1 VALNEKTSAEL
12 KQTYY
17 VLHRKSYRENS
28 QIIDLLCEK
37 QGRFSALYRVSK
49 KQPSLQP
56 FIPYQMQFSG
66 RGDLK
71 YCQHVEIHYPED
83 PKTEDSKAEIPK
95 FETALHLESN
105 SDSQDFPSE
114 SLKGK
119 SLKGRNVYC
128 GFYLNELIMRLTW
141 KDEPQKDLF
150 LIYQQTLQGLLLLDN
165 DQQSEPFLRRF
176 EFHLLTILGY
186 QYNWQ
191 QDSDCRDIQAD
202 QYYNF
207 DPAAGFRAL
216 NSEHYG
222 NRPSASGLSFP
233 GEAILAIAAND
244 WQHTMSWK
252 VAKKI
257 ARLALQ
263 PLLGHKPLTSRALF
277 QTL

>member
-1 VALNEKTSAEL
+1 MTISTDL

-17 VLHRKSYRENS
+17 VLHRKPYRENS

-49 KQPSLQP
+49 KQPALQP

-71 YCQHVEIHYPED
+71 YCQHVEIHHP
-83 PKTEDSKAEIPK
+83 
-95 FETALHLESN
+95 
-105 SDSQDFPSE
+105 DFQINEGEFFSGNR
-114 SLKGK
+114 LRGK
-119 SLKGRNVYC
+119 SLKGKNLYC

-141 KDEPQKDLF
+141 KDESQKGLF
-150 LIYQQTLQGLLLLDN
+150 TVYQQTLQGLLLLDS

-186 QYNWQ
+186 QYNWL
-191 QDSDCRDIQAD
+191 QDTECHDIQP
-202 QYYNF
+202 QCSYIF
-207 DPAAGFRAL
+207 DPAAGFKAL
-216 NSEHYG
+216 NAANYG
-222 NRPSASGLSFP
+222 PHISTALVNSAFSGESL
-233 GEAILAIAAND
+233 LAIAADD

-252 VAKKI
+252 VAKQI

-263 PLLGHKPLTSRALF
+263 PLLGSKPLMSRALF
-277 QTL
+277 QTF

>member
-1 VALNEKTSAEL
+1 MVLNEKISAEL

-17 VLHRKSYRENS
+17 VLHRKPYRENS

-56 FIPYQMQFSG
+56 FTPYQMQFSG

-71 YCQHVEIHYPED
+71 YCQHVEIHYPEN
-83 PKTEDSKAEIPK
+83 EDK
-95 FETALHLESN
+95 H
-105 SDSQDFPSE
+105 QSE
-114 SLKGK
+114 FSLKGK
-119 SLKGRNVYC
+119 TLIGKNVYC

-141 KDEPQKDLF
+141 KDEPQRDLF
-150 LIYQQTLQGLLLLDN
+150 IIYQQTLQGLLLLDN
-165 DQQSEPFLRRF
+165 DQQSEPLLRRF

-186 QYNWQ
+186 QYNWR
-191 QDSDCRDIQAD
+191 QDSDCHDIQPN
-202 QYYNF
+202 QYYDF
-207 DPAAGFRAL
+207 DPAAGFKAL
-216 NSEHYG
+216 NTEHYG
-222 NRPSASGLSFP
+222 IRPTASGLSFP
-233 GEAILAIAAND
+233 GGAILAIAADD
-244 WQHTMSWK
+244 WQHAMSWK
-252 VAKKI
+252 VAKQI

>member
-1 VALNEKTSAEL
+1 MALNNKITL
-12 KQTYY
+12 DTKRTYY
-17 VLHRKSYRENS
+17 VLHRKPYRENS
-28 QIIDLLCEK
+28 QILDLLCEK

-71 YCQHVEIHYPED
+71 YCQHVEIYHPDFLNKED
-83 PKTEDSKAEIPK
+83 E
-95 FETALHLESN
+95 LHNGLR
-105 SDSQDFPSE
+105 FKGE

-119 SLKGRNVYC
+119 CLKGKNLYC

-150 LIYQQTLQGLLLLDN
+150 LIYQQTLQGLLLLDD

-186 QYNWQ
+186 QYNWR
-191 QDSDCRDIQAD
+191 QDSDCRDIQPD

-207 DPAAGFRAL
+207 DPAAGFKAL
-216 NSEHYG
+216 RTSNDGS
-222 NRPSASGLSFP
+222 RLPAFSLTFP
-233 GEAILAIAAND
+233 GDAILAIAADN
-244 WQHTMSWK
+244 WQHSMSWK
-252 VAKKI
+252 VAKQI

-263 PLLGHKPLTSRALF
+263 PLLGHKPLMSRALF

>member
-1 VALNEKTSAEL
+1 MGLNEKITTES

-17 VLHRKSYRENS
+17 VLHSKPYRENS
-28 QIIDLLCEK
+28 QIIDLFCEK

-71 YCQHVEIHYPED
+71 YCQHVEVHYP
-83 PKTEDSKAEIPK
+83 
-95 FETALHLESN
+95 
-105 SDSQDFPSE
+105 DFQMDDGQAFDERSLRGKD
-114 SLKGK
+114 LKGK
-119 SLKGRNVYC
+119 NLYC

-141 KDEPQKDLF
+141 KDEPQKELF
-150 LIYQQTLQGLLLLDN
+150 VVYQQTLKGLLLLDN

-191 QDSDCRDIQAD
+191 QDSDCREIQPQ
-202 QYYNF
+202 QYYHF
-207 DPAAGFRAL
+207 DSAVGFKAL
-216 NSEHYG
+216 NIENYG
-222 NRPSASGLSFP
+222 IHNSATRASANIQSKTMFP
-233 GEAILAIAAND
+233 KEAIFLGEAILAIADND
-244 WQHTMSWK
+244 WQHSMSWK
-252 VAKKI
+252 VAKQI

-263 PLLGHKPLTSRALF
+263 PLLGSKPLTSRALF
-277 QTL
+277 QKI